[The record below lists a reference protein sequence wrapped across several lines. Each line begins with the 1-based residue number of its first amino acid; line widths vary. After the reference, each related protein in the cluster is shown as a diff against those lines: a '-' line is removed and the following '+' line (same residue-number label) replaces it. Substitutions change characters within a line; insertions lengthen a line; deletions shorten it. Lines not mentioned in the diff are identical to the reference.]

1 MASEQSAIASV
12 TWPSAW
18 YAAARL
24 QKQTAEKGRES
35 LLRAN
40 AAEYCSTASE
50 YRRAWNASFPAA

>member
-24 QKQTAEKGRES
+24 QKQTAENGRDS
-35 LLRAN
+35 LLHAK
-40 AAEYCSTASE
+40 AAEYCLTASE
-50 YRRAWNASFPAA
+50 YLPASNDLFPAA